1 LNEIFAETTVL
12 PGGADYLVRREDAD
26 ALARGIAGARLEVI
40 EGAGHLVNVEAPQAF
55 LGALRAHFAGDV

>member
-1 LNEIFAETTVL
+1 
-12 PGGADYLVRREDAD
+12 
-26 ALARGIAGARLEVI
+26 VI